1 MVEST
6 GGSDSMYGKSSLQ
19 LKKETGDRFYYILM
33 ALAIFALIGGIVL
46 VGGML
51 RMTLAIIILII
62 IGFNLI
68 YWSVEKTENSNIWRS
83 EDEFDEEV
91 NLKLRENSDLVKR
104 AFKGMELSQ
113 SMLEK
118 KISNLFL
125 SKLKVVRSLSQ
136 KEVSELLK
144 NPDDFRQVV
153 DDEVISNFVLA
164 NKGKHEMEDDKEF
177 EQGSME
183 MLKEEDYEQW
193 ISKLLNR
200 IEGWE

>member
-1 MVEST
+1 
-6 GGSDSMYGKSSLQ
+6 MYGKSSLQ